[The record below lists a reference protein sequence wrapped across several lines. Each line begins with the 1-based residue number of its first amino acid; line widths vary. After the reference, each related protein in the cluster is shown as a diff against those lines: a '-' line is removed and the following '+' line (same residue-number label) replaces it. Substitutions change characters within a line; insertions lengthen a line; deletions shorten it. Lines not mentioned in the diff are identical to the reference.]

1 MELTTEN
8 IIKTIARYSTLEEF
22 FDNEV
27 IGKEVYD
34 KMYDEFNDA
43 QKGIIDRF
51 DLFRFYEYSK
61 NCAYGHFGDK
71 DVPWERI
78 GW

>member
-8 IIKTIARYSTLEEF
+8 IIRTIALYSTLEEF

-34 KMYDEFNDA
+34 KMYDEFNDV

-51 DLFRFYEYSK
+51 L
-61 NCAYGHFGDK
+61 
-71 DVPWERI
+71 
-78 GW
+78 

>member
-8 IIKTIARYSTLEEF
+8 VIKTIALYSTLEEF

-34 KMYDEFNDA
+34 KMYDEFDDA
-43 QKGIIDRF
+43 QKSIIDKFLYDKVGIVDEFKKAF
-51 DLFRFYEYSK
+51 DL
-61 NCAYGHFGDK
+61 D
-71 DVPWERI
+71 
-78 GW
+78 

>member
-8 IIKTIARYSTLEEF
+8 IIRTIALYCTLEEF

-34 KMYDEFNDA
+34 KMYDEFDDA
-43 QKGIIDRF
+43 QKGIIDKF
-51 DLFRFYEYSK
+51 LYDKVAIVDEFK
-61 NCAYGHFGDK
+61 GAFG
-71 DVPWERI
+71 V
-78 GW
+78 

>member
-8 IIKTIARYSTLEEF
+8 IIRTIALYSTLEEF

-34 KMYDEFNDA
+34 KMYDEFNDV
-43 QKGIIDRF
+43 QKSIIDRF
-51 DLFRFYEYSK
+51 LYDKVGIVDEFK
-61 NCAYGHFGDK
+61 TAFG
-71 DVPWERI
+71 V
-78 GW
+78 